1 MRGFLRDLRFG
12 FRMSKKNPGFTAV
25 VLLSLS
31 LGVAA
36 TTTIFSVIYE
46 VIAGIAL
53 FLSSIGIY
61 GVMSHS
67 VAQRTSEIGL
77 RMAIGADTSDVLRLV
92 FSQGAKLIFAGLGIG
107 LALALI
113 LDRFLASYLF
123 GIPAN
128 DPTTMFACSVL
139 LVATAVG
146 AIWIP
151 AQRASR
157 VDPIV
162 ALRVD

>member
-1 MRGFLRDLRFG
+1 MI
-12 FRMSKKNPGFTAV
+12 S
-25 VLLSLS
+25 
-31 LGVAA
+31 
-36 TTTIFSVIYE
+36 
-46 VIAGIAL
+46 
-53 FLSSIGIY
+53 
-61 GVMSHS
+61 
-67 VAQRTSEIGL
+67 TSEIGL

-123 GIPAN
+123 GIRASDPA
-128 DPTTMFACSVL
+128 TMFACSVL